1 MKQYLNAKETEKLK
15 VGIIRC
21 QQTEIYCPATTC
33 LLNAAKGE
41 GGFSE
46 VGSVEVIGINSC
58 GGCPG
63 IQIFARATEMKKR
76 GSDKIVLASC
86 ILKGA
91 PSYLEY
97 ACPFAHKLKK
107 SLKIKFRLEPSTG

>member
-1 MKQYLNAKETEKLK
+1 MKAMK

-33 LLNAAKGE
+33 LLNAAHGE

-46 VGSVEVIGINSC
+46 IGSVEVIGINNC

-63 IQIFARATEMKKR
+63 KQIYSRAMDMKER
-76 GSDKIVLASC
+76 GAERIVLASC
-86 ILKGA
+86 ITRGA

-97 ACPFAHKLKK
+97 PCPFAERLKRIVK
-107 SLKIKFRLEPSTG
+107 EKVKVDTIDWTH